1 MTRDE
6 LRVRLA
12 ALHRELDGV
21 DTVDAETRALL
32 QQLASDIRPIIEPQ
46 EGHATDAEHSASL
59 KERLEQSIASVEGT
73 HPKIARALLDLVDTM
88 VFYNL

>member
-1 MTRDE
+1 MKQDE
-6 LRVRLA
+6 FRERLA

-32 QQLASDIRPIIEPQ
+32 QQLASDIRPIIEPS
-46 EGHATDAEHSASL
+46 EGHATDAKHAASL
-59 KERLEQSIASVEGT
+59 KERLAQSVVQVEGT
-73 HPKIARALLDLVDTM
+73 HPKLARTLSDLVDTM